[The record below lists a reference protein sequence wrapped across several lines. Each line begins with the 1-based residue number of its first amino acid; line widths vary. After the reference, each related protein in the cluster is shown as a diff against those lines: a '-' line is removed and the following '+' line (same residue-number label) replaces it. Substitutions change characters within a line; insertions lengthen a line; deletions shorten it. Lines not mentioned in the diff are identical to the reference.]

1 MSRPQSLVSAVRRA
15 FAAAC
20 GPAAAPPAVALS
32 PARVNLIGEHVDHQ
46 DGLVLPMAIDRHV
59 AVAFAPRADAVLR
72 AHAAAPG
79 ETREARL
86 ADLAPPPAGAARR
99 GDWFAYVAGTAWA
112 LREAGLPIPGAD
124 LAIAGSAP
132 AGAGLASS
140 AALELAVAR
149 ALCAAAD
156 LPWDPV
162 AMARRCRRA
171 ENRYVGVA
179 CGLMDQYASACGRE
193 GAALLLDCRSLE
205 CTPVPLPEEMA
216 VVVMDT
222 AAARRLAGSAYNER
236 RAACAEAVRRLRA
249 LDPSL
254 TTLRDVTP
262 ALLAAGHDLLR
273 SPGDT
278 LLRRARHV
286 VEEMARPAALAA
298 ALAARDFAAAGRL
311 VDASH
316 ASLRDLFEVS
326 CPELELITGLARAHP
341 ACHGARLTGAGFG
354 GSAIALVNA
363 GDAIAFAAAVQ
374 AGYRERSDRP
384 GVCFV
389 CRAVAGTGLAAP
401 EASSGAMPG
410 REERGHGGPVT
421 PR

>member
-1 MSRPQSLVSAVRRA
+1 MPRPQSLVSAVRRA
-15 FAAAC
+15 FAAAF
-20 GPAAAPPAVALS
+20 GRSAAVPAVALS

-46 DGLVLPMAIDRHV
+46 DGPVLPMAIDRHV

-72 AHAAAPG
+72 AHAAATA

-86 ADLAPPPAGAARR
+86 CDLALPPHDAAPR
-99 GDWFAYVAGTAWA
+99 GDWFAYVAAVAWA
-112 LREAGLPIPGAD
+112 LREAGLPVAGAD

-132 AGAGLASS
+132 QGAGLASS

-149 ALCAAAD
+149 ALCAVAG

-162 AMARRCRRA
+162 PMARLCRRA

-179 CGLMDQYASACGRE
+179 CGLMDQYASACGRA
-193 GAALLLDCRSLE
+193 GHALLLDCRSLE
-205 CTPVPLPEEMA
+205 CAAVPFPGQLA

-222 AAARRLAGSAYNER
+222 AVPRRLAASAYNER
-236 RAACAEAVRRLRA
+236 RAACAEAVRRLRP
-249 LDPSL
+249 LDPSPAS
-254 TTLRDVTP
+254 LRDVTP
-262 ALLAAGHDLLR
+262 ARLAAARDLLR

-298 ALAARDFAAAGRL
+298 ALTAGDFPAAGRL
-311 VDASH
+311 LDASH

-326 CPELELITGLARAHP
+326 CPELDLITDLARGHP

-354 GSAIALVNA
+354 GSAIALVEA
-363 GDAIAFAAAVQ
+363 AAAADFAAVTQ
-374 AGYRERSDRP
+374 ARYRERSGRE

-389 CRAVAGTGLAAP
+389 CRPAAGTGLVA
-401 EASSGAMPG
+401 
-410 REERGHGGPVT
+410 
-421 PR
+421 